1 MYEEMLMGYFN
12 IAILFFAINYVDAG
26 LNQLWNRLSGH
37 TNRWFP
43 ISSKYTQTELSG
55 LVWCGLCF

>member
-1 MYEEMLMGYFN
+1 MYEEMLMGYFK

-37 TNRWFP
+37 TNRWFL
-43 ISSKYTQTELSG
+43 ISS
-55 LVWCGLCF
+55 